1 MSEKCCNRIFR
12 GEAWAC
18 FFLRMWIGMRLLFA
32 GLTKWKTKNDDPDD
46 PNYLKWEFKPE
57 EGKKIMENITGVM
70 REHTPIPE
78 GMLGH
83 YATFLPWALVIT
95 GIWVIIGLF
104 TRISLIVAGAVILSL
119 SFGLML
125 LPDDVDAVRRGVELL
140 VIALAL
146 VTVKHNILAV
156 DNIVE
161 MAIGKS
167 DDKDSPKEKD

>member
-1 MSEKCCNRIFR
+1 MFR

-32 GLTKWKTKNDDPDD
+32 GLTKWKGKNEETGLSEFSPSHGTKV
-46 PNYLKWEFKPE
+46 
-57 EGKKIMENITGVM
+57 MENITGVM
-70 REHTPIPE
+70 KANTPIPE
-78 GMLGH
+78 KMLDY
-83 YATFLPWALVIT
+83 YATVLPWALVIT
-95 GIWVIIGLF
+95 GVWVIIGLF
-104 TRISLIVAGAVILSL
+104 TRISLIAAGAVILSL

-125 LPDDVDAVRRGVELL
+125 LPDDVDAVRRGVELI

>member
-1 MSEKCCNRIFR
+1 MFR

-32 GLTKWKTKNDDPDD
+32 GLTKWKGKNEETGLAEFSPSHA
-46 PNYLKWEFKPE
+46 PNAMEPIITVMKEF
-57 EGKKIMENITGVM
+57 
-70 REHTPIPE
+70 TPIPE
-78 GMLGH
+78 GMLGI
-83 YATFLPWALVIT
+83 YAKFLPWALVIT

-104 TRISLIVAGAVILSL
+104 TRISLIAAGAIILSL
-119 SFGLML
+119 SLGLML
-125 LPDDVDAVRRGVELL
+125 LPDDIDAVRRGVELI

-146 VTVKHNILAV
+146 ITVKHNILAV

-167 DDKDSPKEKD
+167 DESPEEKD

>member
-1 MSEKCCNRIFR
+1 MSEQCCNRIFR

-32 GLTKWKTKNDDPDD
+32 GLTKWKGENEETG
-46 PNYLKWEFKPE
+46 LAEFSPSHGAKV
-57 EGKKIMENITGVM
+57 MENITGVM
-70 REHTPIPE
+70 KANTPIPE
-78 GMLGH
+78 KMLEH

-104 TRISLIVAGAVILSL
+104 TRLSLIAAGAVILSL
-119 SFGLML
+119 SLGLML
-125 LPDDVDAVRRGVELL
+125 LPDDVDAVRRGVELI

-156 DNIVE
+156 DNLVE

>member
-1 MSEKCCNRIFR
+1 MSEKCCNRMFR

-32 GLTKWKTKNDDPDD
+32 GLTKWKGKNEETGE
-46 PNYLKWEFKPE
+46 WEFSPSYGDKV
-57 EGKKIMENITGVM
+57 MENITGVM
-70 REHTPIPE
+70 KDNTPIPE
-78 GMLGH
+78 SMLGH
-83 YATFLPWALVIT
+83 YSTFLPWALVIT

-104 TRISLIVAGAVILSL
+104 TRISLIAAGAVILSL

-125 LPDDVDAVRRGVELL
+125 LPDDVDAVRRGVELI

-146 VTVKHNILAV
+146 ITVKHNILAV

-167 DDKDSPKEKD
+167 DESPEEKD

>member
-1 MSEKCCNRIFR
+1 MSEKSVNRMFR

-46 PNYLKWEFKPE
+46 PNYEKWEFVPE
-57 EGKKIMENITGVM
+57 KGKEVMENITGVM
-70 REHTPIPE
+70 KTNTPIPE
-78 GMLGH
+78 SMLGY

-125 LPDDVDAVRRGVELL
+125 LPDDVDVVRRGVELI

-146 VTVKHNILAV
+146 MTVKHNILAV
-156 DNIVE
+156 DNIVDL
-161 MAIGKS
+161 AIGK
-167 DDKDSPKEKD
+167 DDEEEE

>member
-1 MSEKCCNRIFR
+1 MSVKSVNRILR

-32 GLTKWKTKNDDPDD
+32 GLTKWKGTNEETG
-46 PNYLKWEFKPE
+46 LAEFSPSHGAKV
-57 EGKKIMENITGVM
+57 MENITGVM
-70 REHTPIPE
+70 RANTPIPE
-78 GMLGH
+78 SMLAA

-125 LPDDVDAVRRGVELL
+125 LPDDVDVVRRGVELI

-146 VTVKHNILAV
+146 MTVKHNILAV
-156 DNIVE
+156 DNLVDV
-161 MAIGKS
+161 AIGK
-167 DDKDSPKEKD
+167 DDEETE